1 MSNQILEE
9 ILEILQ
15 EQTSVLKTLNNQQ
28 SKDTVIAL
36 SVGIFILTSILILL
50 LIHFINFYQIC
61 RRHVTTEENLAVD
74 EDDPENGL
82 I

>member
-28 SKDTVIAL
+28 SKDIVIAL